1 VVDCGH
7 GCTYVVP
14 IYEGYAIPH
23 AILNMPIAGKNLSE
37 YMFEMLSK
45 PGIIDKIDDE
55 TFVFDHE
62 AARII
67 KE

>member
-1 VVDCGH
+1 
-7 GCTYVVP
+7 
-14 IYEGYAIPH
+14 
-23 AILNMPIAGKNLSE
+23 MPIAGKNLTE

-55 TFVFDHE
+55 MFVFDHD

-67 KE
+67 KEQHCIVA